1 MTHSKMTHS
10 IMKWTVAAALAPA
23 LVTAA
28 LLAQTSPHY
37 VNARKFLKT
46 AQVLIRIPPQPNVQL
61 TLKPADDAVQA
72 AIGELDRGAHT
83 GPQDCAE
90 QLGAGASQM
99 KEGDRL
105 RSIVDLLHSARNEI
119 NQETSNADWRASAL
133 KHINAAL
140 DAVHRAAVNAHL
152 DREIG
157 SF

>member
-1 MTHSKMTHS
+1 MRGNFS
-10 IMKWTVAAALAPA
+10 
-23 LVTAA
+23 
-28 LLAQTSPHY
+28 
-37 VNARKFLKT
+37 KT

-157 SF
+157 SFVERAGIRSFSLAVYRKCQQHVARSSTRRRIA

>member
-83 GPQDCAE
+83 GPQDGAE
-90 QLGAGASQM
+90 QLGAGQARWKRGIASAASSIFCIPPAT
-99 KEGDRL
+99 
-105 RSIVDLLHSARNEI
+105 RSIKRPAMRTGARPP
-119 NQETSNADWRASAL
+119 
-133 KHINAAL
+133 
-140 DAVHRAAVNAHL
+140 
-152 DREIG
+152 
-157 SF
+157 